1 MARIDF
7 DLDMVT
13 RDGLKSLVKQLLN
26 AQDGEEKK
34 ILNRL
39 NSKAN
44 KHEAGESASYEEDES
59 DSEES
64 DDVKKMMKESNDL
77 ADLDEEMH
85 GKHNAPKVTDD
96 DMPRKGLADIPKRK
110 NRNG

>member
-13 RDGLKSLVKQLLN
+13 RDGLKTLVKQLLK
-26 AQDGEEKK
+26 AQDGEEKA
-34 ILNRL
+34 ILNKL
-39 NSKAN
+39 NAKAN
-44 KHEAGESASYEEDES
+44 KHEAGESSGYERGES

-85 GKHNAPKVTDD
+85 GKHNAPKVTED
-96 DMPRKGLADIPKRK
+96 DMPRKGLADIPKGKKK
-110 NRNG
+110 NG